1 MSLAD
6 ALDTPPPDPISGR
19 TLAFCRLLRAEG
31 LPITPARVMDAL
43 RALTFIDS
51 SQVDDFRLALR
62 INLASSQTQ
71 EATFDRVFTHYFYD
85 TADERRLP
93 SGIRGETMRGQ
104 LGHHYKALDQAVDAP
119 PEAWAPEASGHAVD
133 LRARWDPDAPPLEQI
148 IRELAC
154 RLATR
159 PSRRFQTGRRGEK
172 VDLRRSV
179 RRNARH
185 GFDLLDLARA
195 RRKQRRTRLV
205 MLCDV
210 SGSMD
215 AFNPFLLQL
224 MFGLQQALKS
234 SRTLVFSTHVT
245 EITAALRRR
254 SVAETLREITQ
265 IVRHWSGGTDIGAAL
280 GCLNRGVIRE
290 GAASSTVAIIISDGY
305 DNGSIERIAE
315 EMKALQRQVSSV
327 VWINP
332 MYGASTF
339 QVRAAGMRAALPFV
353 DHFLPAFDAR
363 SLRVLVRALAL
374 I

>member
-1 MSLAD
+1 MAAINYKHLHYFWAVAKAGSITRAGERLH
-6 ALDTPPPDPISGR
+6 LTPQTISGQL
-19 TLAFCRLLRAEG
+19 TLFEEVLGHRL
-31 LPITPARVMDAL
+31 
-43 RALTFIDS
+43 
-51 SQVDDFRLALR
+51 
-62 INLASSQTQ
+62 
-71 EATFDRVFTHYFYD
+71 FDRVGRRLELTDAGRIALGY
-85 TADERRLP
+85 ADEIFSL
-93 SGIRGETMRGQ
+93 GQELQET
-104 LGHHYKALDQAVDAP
+104 LH
-119 PEAWAPEASGHAVD
+119 
-133 LRARWDPDAPPLEQI
+133 
-148 IRELAC
+148 
-154 RLATR
+154 
-159 PSRRFQTGRRGEK
+159 
-172 VDLRRSV
+172 
-179 RRNARH
+179 N
-185 GFDLLDLARA
+185 
-195 RRKQRRTRLV
+195 
-205 MLCDV
+205 
-210 SGSMD
+210 
-215 AFNPFLLQL
+215 
-224 MFGLQQALKS
+224 QQG
-234 SRTLVFSTHVT
+234 SRTLVFRTHVT

>member
-1 MSLAD
+1 LAN
-6 ALDTPPPDPISGR
+6 AVDTPPPDPISAR

-62 INLASSQTQ
+62 LNLASSQTQ

-104 LGHHYKALDQAVDAP
+104 LGHHYKDLDQAVDAP

-148 IRELAC
+148 IRELAR

-224 MFGLQQALKS
+224 MFIGSGIVLIIQDIILPNKGWTMQPLKISFISIFGVLYYVS
-234 SRTLVFSTHVT
+234 STICILLSCFYHYLN
-245 EITAALRRR
+245 ARRDYPY
-254 SVAETLREITQ
+254 SWPE
-265 IVRHWSGGTDIGAAL
+265 
-280 GCLNRGVIRE
+280 LNRTTFTEFICVFIWFFSIFFHGHF
-290 GAASSTVAIIISDGY
+290 ISLIFLG
-305 DNGSIERIAE
+305 GLI
-315 EMKALQRQVSSV
+315 
-327 VWINP
+327 
-332 MYGASTF
+332 
-339 QVRAAGMRAALPFV
+339 PF
-353 DHFLPAFDAR
+353 
-363 SLRVLVRALAL
+363 
-374 I
+374 